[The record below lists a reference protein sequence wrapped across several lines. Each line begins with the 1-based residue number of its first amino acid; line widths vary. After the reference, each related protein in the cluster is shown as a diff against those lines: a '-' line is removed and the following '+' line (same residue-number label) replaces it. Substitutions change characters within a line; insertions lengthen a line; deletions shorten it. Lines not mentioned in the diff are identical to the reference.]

1 MYIPEK
7 ITTIKNTQNLNFL
20 NEVTVQCSMYSKEA
34 DGGKVETACTGALL
48 YGPRGQ
54 NEALQ
59 LWLLLT
65 GGIGSPIMHHLRP
78 SPLAYQQALCLRSGL
93 GSMHCCTSP
102 YKGYIS

>member
-7 ITTIKNTQNLNFL
+7 ITTIKNTQTLNFL
-20 NEVTVQCSMYSKEA
+20 NEVTFQCSMYSKEA

-48 YGPRGQ
+48 NGPRGQ

-65 GGIGSPIMHHLRP
+65 GGIGSTMMHHLRLVLHLLP
-78 SPLAYQQALCLRSGL
+78 INRSFV
-93 GSMHCCTSP
+93 
-102 YKGYIS
+102 